1 MVHTKGKSKERLQ
14 QKFLK
19 RFALQKARE
28 ERELVNG
35 T

>member
-19 RFALQKARE
+19 RFALAKARKQ
-28 ERELVNG
+28 RELNG

>member
-19 RFALQKARE
+19 RFALAKARA
-28 ERELVNG
+28 EREQHG